1 MHFTWLLW
9 ILSTLIFGHFSLAQ
23 APTKSDY
30 LEKKGYTLSY
40 SSGKYYVHTESYDDG
55 DDPVD
60 IIGIDTSNKVI
71 TVYAAYNGW
80 EERDESER
88 YKLRD
93 IQMELWDIQP
103 NVRRADLEAIRRK
116 GIVNKQT
123 SKQIRK
129 VYDTLGREEDETVVL
144 NSADTGAA
152 ATAWSQLENTPFF
165 GGTQKLLDEYD
176 VGKRIVQIIIS
187 PTDQISGDHDLEFRF
202 S

>member
-1 MHFTWLLW
+1 MHFKWLLW
-9 ILSTLIFGHFSLAQ
+9 IFSTLIFGQLSLAQ
-23 APTKSDY
+23 APTKSD
-30 LEKKGYTLSY
+30 EKKGYTLSY

-152 ATAWSQLENTPFF
+152 ATAWSQLGNTPFF

-176 VGKRIVQIIIS
+176 VGKRIVQVIIS

>member
-1 MHFTWLLW
+1 
-9 ILSTLIFGHFSLAQ
+9 
-23 APTKSDY
+23 
-30 LEKKGYTLSY
+30 
-40 SSGKYYVHTESYDDG
+40 
-55 DDPVD
+55 
-60 IIGIDTSNKVI
+60 
-71 TVYAAYNGW
+71 
-80 EERDESER
+80 
-88 YKLRD
+88 
-93 IQMELWDIQP
+93 MELWDIQP